1 MSTSRADA
9 LLQDLVSANLKD
21 PARSIAQCDS
31 LIAFYTAQHLI
42 CNLSRTTSLKATFH
56 AYTGDL
62 VSANENL
69 ISAVKTFE
77 EGKCDD
83 LTEMI
88 IRYAKGYIRVK
99 MNEPESADSI
109 LLEAITDFCPEW
121 PEKGLLLKLYLNL
134 QFVGWELPQIKEYLD
149 TATHLAKT
157 HHLPSFEIRLL
168 INLGTQFAYR
178 ESFETAKKY
187 FVQALKIARQLGD
200 DTNLMTLYNNM
211 AGLSDDNQ
219 EMMGYVDSAIVY
231 ADKLQ
236 NLNMQQALYQ
246 NKAYIFYEQGKF
258 KSGYDAFREAFYL
271 KDSMMNIEK
280 YKTIADMRE
289 KYEAQK
295 RTNEIQSLKLE
306 NLDAEL
312 TSLKYKR
319 TRNKYLG
326 GGIMSLG
333 LAAMLGYGLVS
344 IRKSRRIIA
353 KEKERSES
361 LLLNILP
368 AEIADELKTKGY
380 ADPRHFDNVSI
391 LFSDFK
397 NFTNQAALLTP
408 IELVMELN
416 VCFEAFDRITETY
429 GLEKIKTIGDAYMA
443 ACGLPVP
450 VADGVRRTLLAG
462 IEMQKFINER
472 QIIRTQEKAIAF
484 EMRLGVHTGPVVA
497 GIVGV
502 KKFQYDVWGDTVNT
516 ASRMETYGVV
526 GQVNISD
533 ETYQLAKN
541 DPSFTFTF
549 RNTIEVKGK
558 GQQRMWNVWLA

>member
-1 MSTSRADA
+1 MSAVRADTI
-9 LLQDLVSANLKD
+9 LQNLVSANLKD
-21 PARSIAQCDS
+21 PSRSIEQCDS
-31 LIAFYTAQHLI
+31 LIAFYTAQKLI

-62 VSANENL
+62 VSANQDL
-69 ISAVKTFE
+69 ISAIKTFE

-83 LTEMI
+83 FTEMI

-109 LLEAITDFCPEW
+109 LLQAIKDFCPEW

-134 QFVGWELPQIKEYLD
+134 QFVGWELPQIKGSLD
-149 TATHLAKT
+149 TAMNLAKT
-157 HHLPSFEIRLL
+157 YHLPSYEIRLL

-178 ESFETAKKY
+178 DSFETAKKY
-187 FVQALKIARQLGD
+187 FMQALQIARQLGD
-200 DTNLMTLYNNM
+200 DSNLMTLYNNL
-211 AGLSDDNQ
+211 AGLSDDNR

-231 ADKLQ
+231 SRKLQ
-236 NLNMQQALYQ
+236 NLNMLQALYT
-246 NKAYIFYEQGKF
+246 NKASIFYSQRDF
-258 KSGYDAFREAFYL
+258 KSGFDTLWQAIYM
-271 KDSMMNIEK
+271 KDSLMNIEK
-280 YKTIADMRE
+280 VKAIADMRE

-295 RTNEIQSLKLE
+295 RTNEIQSLKLD

-319 TRNKYLG
+319 TRNRYLG
-326 GGIMSLG
+326 GGILSLG

-353 KEKERSES
+353 KEKEISES

-368 AEIADELKTKGY
+368 KEIADELKTKGF
-380 ADPRHFDNVSI
+380 ADPRHFENVSI

-397 NFTNQAALLTP
+397 NFTDQAALLTP
-408 IELVMELN
+408 AELVYELN
-416 VCFEAFDRITETY
+416 VCFEAFDRITETH

-450 VADGVRRTLLAG
+450 VEDSVRRTLLAA
-462 IEMQKFINER
+462 IEMQKFITER
-472 QIIRTQEKAIAF
+472 KIIRTQEKEIAF
-484 EMRLGVHTGPVVA
+484 EMRLGIHTGPVVA

-516 ASRMETYGVV
+516 ASRMETYGDV

-533 ETYQLAKN
+533 ETYQLVAN
-541 DPSFTFTF
+541 DPSFTFSF
-549 RNTIEVKGK
+549 RGTIEVKGK
-558 GQQRMWNVWLA
+558 GQQRMWHVWLS